1 MLSESSWRSIEN
13 TEIGKS
19 ATKAIIM
26 LLSGKFFTKKVVDGG
41 GDLKCCDPESF
52 LAPPVFCSPPLTRHP
67 GYASESVI
75 YMMVWKAR
83 QTSKPQNRS
92 CVLDLHS
99 ITQVVSR
106 LHATIL
112 GKSCEVLTGLKN

>member
-1 MLSESSWRSIEN
+1 MLSESLWRSIEN

-26 LLSGKFFTKKVVDGG
+26 LLSGKIFTKKVVDGG
-41 GDLKCCDPESF
+41 GSI
-52 LAPPVFCSPPLTRHP
+52 
-67 GYASESVI
+67 I

-83 QTSKPQNRS
+83 QTSKLQNRS

-99 ITQVVSR
+99 TTQVVSR

-112 GKSCEVLTGLKN
+112 GKSCVVLTGLKN